1 MSIQYSRGENLQSEV
16 KRKHS
21 RFGEVDLYTSPQI
34 LPVLESFAKYL
45 KLTFHDFFEIYYS
58 LSYVKFDFSTDP
70 QSGHSLSDLI
80 QSKISCLPQNKVFHT
95 CNEVRHR
102 RGEFGGKRLSK
113 TNTTSG
119 RPLFWVDGGGGGVVV
134 F

>member
-21 RFGEVDLYTSPQI
+21 RFGEVGLYTSPQI

-58 LSYVKFDFSTDP
+58 LSYVKFDFPTDP
-70 QSGHSLSDLI
+70 QSGHSLSD
-80 QSKISCLPQNKVFHT
+80 
-95 CNEVRHR
+95 
-102 RGEFGGKRLSK
+102 
-113 TNTTSG
+113 
-119 RPLFWVDGGGGGVVV
+119 
-134 F
+134 